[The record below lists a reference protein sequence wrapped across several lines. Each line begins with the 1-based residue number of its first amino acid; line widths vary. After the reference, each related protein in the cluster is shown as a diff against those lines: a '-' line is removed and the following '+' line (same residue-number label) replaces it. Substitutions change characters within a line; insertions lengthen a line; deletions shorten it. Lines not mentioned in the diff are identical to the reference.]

1 MVYSTLILWTCGE
14 SDPGLDHAMITCY
27 RYTTVP
33 LEHLQLPRHDLLVLF
48 KTDILLLMHHSI
60 ETSKKVQEL
69 RKTGHSISE
78 LMALLSLPKTTVWH
92 YIQGI
97 KIQRK
102 YIKKWRSKQGGSHKR
117 SEEAWEKAMTE
128 AESILS
134 DQNRSYWASV
144 LAMLY
149 WAEGNKK
156 EFTFTNTNPEMLDLV
171 IRILSNLFETKRKD
185 LIVTVRYF
193 TGMDEKTCRNHW
205 SNITGCPSDQIRMRL
220 NDGGT
225 TGRSPFGICR
235 LRIRKSGNIFK
246 IIQCLIKK
254 VPNNLPLSFNG

>member
-1 MVYSTLILWTCGE
+1 M
-14 SDPGLDHAMITCY
+14 
-27 RYTTVP
+27 
-33 LEHLQLPRHDLLVLF
+33 LVLS
-48 KTDILLLMHHSI
+48 KIDILLFMRHSTEI
-60 ETSKKVQEL
+60 TKKVCEL
-69 RKTGHSISE
+69 RREGYSISE
-78 LMALLSLPKTTVWH
+78 LMALFSLPKTTVWH
-92 YIQGI
+92 YIQGT

-102 YIKKWRSKQGGSHKR
+102 YIKIWRSKQGGSRIR
-117 SEEAWEKAMTE
+117 SEQAWEKAMIE
-128 AESILS
+128 AENILS
-134 DQNRSYWASV
+134 DSNRSYWGSV

-156 EFTFTNTNPEMLDLV
+156 EFTFTNTNPEMLNLV
-171 IRILSNLFETKRKD
+171 IKILSKLFVVQRKD

-193 TGMDEKTCRNHW
+193 TGMDETSCRNHW
-205 SNITGCPSDQIRMRL
+205 STITKCPPEQIRMRF

-235 LRIRKSGNIFK
+235 LRIRKSGKIFK